1 MDDIPIG
8 SLVAPAPSYRETMD
22 TGEAA
27 AVLMGMMRGNGR
39 LYYAATDR
47 TFWVPMR
54 LVRSIPASVL
64 PEDCLE
70 RLLSRL
76 LFFLEADECGVERL
90 GPGSLGLAVETPRL
104 THDMLRQL
112 EQWLGDRLRE
122 FEVLPA
128 SMRALTLKLELAS
141 LPAAAGAGR

>member
-1 MDDIPIG
+1 MDDIPVG

-27 AVLMGMMRGNGR
+27 AVLMGVMRGNGR

-54 LVRSIPASVL
+54 LVRPIPTDAL
-64 PEDCLE
+64 PDGCLE
-70 RLLSRL
+70 LVLSRL
-76 LFFLEADECGVERL
+76 LCSLDAEECTVERL
-90 GPGSLGLAVETPRL
+90 GPDRLGLAIEVPGLTRAALRETEEWLGSRL
-104 THDMLRQL
+104 TDI
-112 EQWLGDRLRE
+112 
-122 FEVLPA
+122 EVLPA
-128 SMRALTLKLELAS
+128 SMRAVTLKLELAS